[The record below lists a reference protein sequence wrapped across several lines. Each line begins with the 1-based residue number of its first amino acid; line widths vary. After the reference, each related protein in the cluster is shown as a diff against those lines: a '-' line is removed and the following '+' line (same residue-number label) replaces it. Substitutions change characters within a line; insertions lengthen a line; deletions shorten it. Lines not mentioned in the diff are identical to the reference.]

1 MRSSLCGDYRR
12 RRSTVPPTGSPNIVL
27 QVINSLPGDLGPV
40 FDAMLDRAIR
50 LCEATHGH
58 LFTYGGEWGRV
69 ATQDFMALILPCSTD
84 VHRPIAA
91 W

>member
-1 MRSSLCGDYRR
+1 LRR
-12 RRSTVPPTGSPNIVL
+12 LPAASIDRPPTGSPNIVL
-27 QVINSLPGDLGPV
+27 QVI
-40 FDAMLDRAIR
+40 DAMLDRAIR
-50 LCEATHGH
+50 LCDATHGH

-69 ATQDFMALILPCSTD
+69 ATQDFMALILPCSTG